1 MTGQEVDV
9 TLYGQ
14 SLGTWREWIAT
25 LERQE
30 WLLGWAIRANRA
42 AVMISLPLWMIAAV
56 LSVPLTVLAILTG
69 GLLFWPFHWLM
80 IRPLTFLVVW
90 TSDLWTAIPVLR
102 PALLLIGPPLA
113 ALGLI
118 ALHLIPDGNV
128 DIKHARQVLCELW
141 PLSRRRLSWIAEY
154 GTGRAQPAAG

>member
-1 MTGQEVDV
+1 MGQEVDV
-9 TLYGQ
+9 TLYGE
-14 SLGTWREWIAT
+14 SLRAWGQWVAG
-25 LERQE
+25 LERE
-30 WLLGWAIRANRA
+30 ERLLRWATRANRA

-56 LSVPLTVLAILTG
+56 LSIPLTLPAILTG
-69 GLLFWPFHWLM
+69 GLLFWPLHWLV

-102 PALLLIGPPLA
+102 PALLFIGPPLA

-141 PLSRRRLSWIAEY
+141 PLSYRRLRWIAEY
-154 GTGRAQPAAG
+154 GTGRAQRTAG